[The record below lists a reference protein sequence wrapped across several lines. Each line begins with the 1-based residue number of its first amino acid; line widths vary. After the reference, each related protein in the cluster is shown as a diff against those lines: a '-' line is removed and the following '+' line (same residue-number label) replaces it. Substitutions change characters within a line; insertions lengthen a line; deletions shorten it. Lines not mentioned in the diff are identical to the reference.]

1 MRNPETMLRV
11 YEELADRFAKQN
23 EPRSRDHC
31 LVLAADTALAAGR
44 PQDADHMRQR
54 LLQFNPH
61 HLLRP
66 FASMAEAMQAPDV
79 QEYVADLRRQWP
91 PEFVQKLY
99 LGGDNAAAVA
109 ETAARAPRTEVPKW
123 TEPGA
128 RDVAA
133 PAPPAPPRQVKP
145 PSRPAVEIPAPRRV
159 AVLAPARAVAA
170 AAPPRPAREPAPPA
184 LPIAPAPASTMG
196 AWLATLVLL
205 VGIVGGVGLFLL
217 AFVWP
222 LLD

>member
-11 YEELADRFAKQN
+11 YEELANRFAKQN
-23 EPRSRDHC
+23 EPRFRDHC
-31 LVLAADTALAAGR
+31 LVLAADAALSADR
-44 PQDADHMRQR
+44 STDADRLRQR

-66 FASMAEAMQAPDV
+66 FASMVEAMQAPDV

-99 LGGDNAAAVA
+99 LGGDP
-109 ETAARAPRTEVPKW
+109 TAPVEPAPKSRPTEVPRR

-128 RDVAA
+128 KDQLTPQRGTPATPASDPAVVV
-133 PAPPAPPRQVKP
+133 PAPLPRQPAGMVP
-145 PSRPAVEIPAPRRV
+145 MARPALTGTSPVRPVR
-159 AVLAPARAVAA
+159 A
-170 AAPPRPAREPAPPA
+170 AAPPVVPPPPHASA
-184 LPIAPAPASTMG
+184 LGSGLAIVFLLLGIA
-196 AWLATLVLL
+196 
-205 VGIVGGVGLFLL
+205 GGVGLFLL

>member
-11 YEELADRFAKQN
+11 YEELADRFAKQV
-23 EPRSRDHC
+23 EPRFRDHC
-31 LVLAADTALAAGR
+31 LVLAADAALTAGR
-44 PQDADHMRQR
+44 PVDADRLRLR

-99 LGGDNAAAVA
+99 LSGG
-109 ETAARAPRTEVPKW
+109 EPTAPVEPAPQSRRTEVPRR

-128 RDVAA
+128 KD
-133 PAPPAPPRQVKP
+133 
-145 PSRPAVEIPAPRRV
+145 EPAPRRGTSATPASDPAIV
-159 AVLAPARAVAA
+159 VPTARPVPVGAPPVRPLRA
-170 AAPPRPAREPAPPA
+170 AAPPDKPAAPPHASA
-184 LPIAPAPASTMG
+184 LGRRLAIVFLLLGIA
-196 AWLATLVLL
+196 
-205 VGIVGGVGLFLL
+205 GGVVFFLL